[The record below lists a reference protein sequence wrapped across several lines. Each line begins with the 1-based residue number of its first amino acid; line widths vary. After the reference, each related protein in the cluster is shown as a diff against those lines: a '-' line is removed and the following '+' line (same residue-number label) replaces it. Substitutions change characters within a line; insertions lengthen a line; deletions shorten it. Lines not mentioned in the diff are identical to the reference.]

1 MKRRALPGPGVVP
14 LPSPKGHVT
23 LSQGPYCHPLPGFA
37 PSQGTLMLP
46 DSVHPLTP
54 DVPWM
59 QNGHEGSAT
68 LLIAG
73 RVGSDPIEPP
83 SLTAAA
89 QALVG
94 CWQLPSIA
102 AAGAACCPHNAPSIV
117 LVHLLA

>member
-1 MKRRALPGPGVVP
+1 
-14 LPSPKGHVT
+14 
-23 LSQGPYCHPLPGFA
+23 
-37 PSQGTLMLP
+37 MLP
-46 DSVHPLTP
+46 DSVLALTP
-54 DVPWM
+54 DVPM
-59 QNGHEGSAT
+59 LDRHVTGV
-68 LLIAG
+68 LRILVVAG